1 MNDPL
6 ATLDEAYARLRQA
19 WAGADADD
27 CAPVAGL
34 GDRLIEVNRA
44 LGAVRRAAD
53 GLHSA
58 VAAEIARESRP
69 ELGPEGLARKQGFR
83 NPTTLIATTLGTT
96 PGEAVQLVKVGE
108 ATAPRTTLTGEAA
121 PPKHPH
127 VATGTTSGAIST
139 RAAGMIITMLDRAA
153 LRADRTALEDAE
165 RILVEQAEN
174 LSLDH
179 LSKLI
184 ARAEAHL
191 DPDGLEPRE
200 RDARGERSLRVYQRG
215 GMIHVTG
222 QFDAADGAIVKTAIE
237 AVVTADFRRANAG
250 GGAPAGEHP
259 GSGRDEDLRSL
270 PQRQADAMTQL
281 ARHLLG
287 CEHNDQP
294 IAGATV
300 VVRMTLEDLENG
312 TGHALIDGIDQPVS
326 ISAARRLAAGGRVI
340 PCVFDAHG
348 EILDWGREKRLFT
361 KAQRLALVERD
372 GGCAKCG
379 APPGLTRAHHI
390 RWWTKH
396 AGPTDLSNGVLLCE
410 SCHHHIHDNGW
421 EIRIDGGTIAGTVWF
436 IPPRHVD
443 PGRRPRLGGR
453 RRFDYLAA

>member
-6 ATLDEAYARLRQA
+6 HALDQAYARLREA
-19 WAGADADD
+19 WSETDAGR
-27 CAPVAGL
+27 APVSAL
-34 GDRLIEVNRA
+34 GDRLIEVNNA
-44 LGAVRRAAD
+44 LADVRRATD
-53 GLHSA
+53 GVQSA

-96 PGEAVQLVKVGE
+96 AGEAVQFVRVGE
-108 ATAPRTTLTGEAA
+108 ATAPRTTLTGETA
-121 PPKHPH
+121 PAKHPH
-127 VATGTTSGAIST
+127 VAEGTNGGVLGT
-139 RAAGMIITMLDRAA
+139 RAAAMIVAMLDRAA
-153 LRADRTALEDAE
+153 LRADPADLDDAE
-165 RILVEQAEN
+165 RILVAQAEN
-174 LSLDH
+174 LSLDQ

-191 DPDGLEPRE
+191 DPDGIEPRE
-200 RDARGERSLRVYQRG
+200 RDTRGERALRMFERD
-215 GMIHVTG
+215 GMVHLTG
-222 QFDAADGAIVKTAIE
+222 QFDIADGAVVKTAIE
-237 AVVTADFRRANAG
+237 TLVTADFRR
-250 GGAPAGEHP
+250 GERRP
-259 GSGRDEDLRSL
+259 TVLERGQATRDEDLRSL
-270 PQRQADAMTQL
+270 PQRQADALTQL
-281 ARHLLG
+281 ARHMLG

-300 VVRMTLEDLENG
+300 VVRMNVDDLENG
-312 TGHALIDGIDQPVS
+312 TGHALIDGIDTPVS
-326 ISAARRLAAGGRVI
+326 IATARRLAAGGRVI
-340 PCVFDAHG
+340 PCVLDGSG

-390 RWWTKH
+390 RWWSRD
-396 AGPTDLSNGVLLCE
+396 AGPTDLSNAVLLCE

-421 EIRIDGGTIAGTVWF
+421 DIRILGGRIAGSVWF

-443 PGRRPRLGGR
+443 PDRKPRLGGR
-453 RRFDYLAA
+453 RRFDFLAA